1 MPFGPKNAP
10 AFYTAM
16 MQILRDDWIALFN
29 ETRHSIVD
37 EHSPETTV
45 CDDKI
50 VIDDI
55 LLYSNHIPTLLHYF
69 SCVAKV
75 FTKFR
80 LSFKLSKCDFFK
92 SRVEFFG
99 QDLTARGNCPAQSKF
114 NLIQDW
120 PFPTH
125 GTALLSFIGLCSFY
139 SRYCP

>member
-16 MQILRDDWIALFN
+16 MQIICDDWITLFN
-29 ETRHSIVD
+29 EIRHSIVD
-37 EHSPETTV
+37 EHAPDIIV

-69 SCVAKV
+69 SCVAKF

-80 LSFKLSKCDFFK
+80 LSFKLSKCNFFK
-92 SRVEFFG
+92 SRVEFVG
-99 QDLTARGNCPAQSKF
+99 HNLTASGNFPAQSKF
-114 NLIQDW
+114 NLIQD
-120 PFPTH
+120 
-125 GTALLSFIGLCSFY
+125 
-139 SRYCP
+139 

>member
-1 MPFGPKNAP
+1 MKTYKVMLFRPKTAP

-37 EHSPETTV
+37 EHSPETIV

-50 VIDDI
+50 VIDEI

-80 LSFKLSKCDFFK
+80 LSFKLSKCVFLNHA
-92 SRVEFFG
+92 SNSLATILLRVVI
-99 QDLTARGNCPAQSKF
+99 A
-114 NLIQDW
+114 
-120 PFPTH
+120 
-125 GTALLSFIGLCSFY
+125 
-139 SRYCP
+139 

>member
-1 MPFGPKNAP
+1 MSPRLGTRPP
-10 AFYTAM
+10 AFYTTM

-29 ETRHSIVD
+29 ETRYSIVD
-37 EHSPETTV
+37 NHAPDNIV

-80 LSFKLSKCDFFK
+80 LSFKLSNYDFFK
-92 SRVEFFG
+92 SHVEFVGHDF
-99 QDLTARGNCPAQSKF
+99 TASGNCPAQSKF
-114 NLIQDW
+114 YLIQD
-120 PFPTH
+120 
-125 GTALLSFIGLCSFY
+125 
-139 SRYCP
+139 

>member
-10 AFYTAM
+10 AFYTTM

-29 ETRHSIVD
+29 ETRYSIVD
-37 EHSPETTV
+37 NHAPDIIV

-92 SRVEFFG
+92 SRVEFVG
-99 QDLTARGNCPAQSKF
+99 HNLTASGNCPAQSKF
-114 NLIQDW
+114 YLIQD
-120 PFPTH
+120 
-125 GTALLSFIGLCSFY
+125 
-139 SRYCP
+139 